1 MIKHNGLPVK
11 NKIKNGKI
19 GSLCDSTEKR
29 PKEYIDN
36 GYRYPTQVW
45 KYKRDILTSN
55 LHPTQKPILLLEDL
69 IKTYSNPGDI
79 VLDNCMG

>member
-1 MIKHNGLPVK
+1 MVKYYGVPVR

-19 GSLCDSTEKR
+19 GVLCDSTKKS
-29 PKEYIDN
+29 PKEYIDT
-36 GYRYPTQVW
+36 GYRYPTQIW